1 MVTIKSNQAV
11 YGGGLYI
18 LNNSHVIF
26 VGDSL
31 ITNRDRK
38 GTEYG
43 GGLA

>member
-18 LNNSHVIF
+18 FNNSDVIF
-26 VGDSL
+26 EGDSL
-31 ITNRDRK
+31 ITIGDIK
-38 GTEYG
+38 GMEYG